1 MLTLVITVQLNLDSR
16 PIGNPLRFNQRESRS
31 NWEENRELEHSPS
44 GQTHIDFGDSLR
56 RGNGRIWVS
65 H

>member
-31 NWEENRELEHSPS
+31 NWEENRELNH
-44 GQTHIDFGDSLR
+44 R
-56 RGNGRIWVS
+56 RKQ
-65 H
+65 